1 MEDFDFKK
9 ALRIGLGILIIFIAI
24 VAAFQWIEDV
34 PTGKI
39 CVMKDFRSGNIRVFS
54 TPGWKTQA
62 AADLEYYDRLYS
74 LEFNEDRSPR
84 MRMRFND
91 GAHADLLGSMLIE
104 LPTDQT
110 NMEKIQLEFGSYD
123 GLVSK
128 AINPIISKS
137 IFLAGTLMNSKESY
151 AEKRSDLIF
160 LVEDMCNH
168 GLYRTIERE
177 VKEKDPVTGNDVTIK
192 RVVLLKDST
201 GNPLRQEDH
210 PLFPK
215 YGIAA
220 SNFNIVD
227 LVYDT
232 TVEGQIQA
240 QQRAFAQAQVAVAQ
254 AKQAEQDALT
264 AAKKGEAAAMTAKWD
279 QEKVNAKII
288 AEAEQR
294 KTVAKLD
301 MESAEFTKQKKIKD
315 AEGESEYKRK
325 IMMADGALTQKLDAW
340 ERVNAKYAEEF
351 SKQKW
356 VPEIDMSGSGG
367 GKVSGSGAQ
376 AMIDMLTVNTAKQ
389 LSLDMSMKGK

>member
-1 MEDFDFKK
+1 
-9 ALRIGLGILIIFIAI
+9 
-24 VAAFQWIEDV
+24 
-34 PTGKI
+34 
-39 CVMKDFRSGNIRVFS
+39 
-54 TPGWKTQA
+54 
-62 AADLEYYDRLYS
+62 
-74 LEFNEDRSPR
+74 
-84 MRMRFND
+84 
-91 GAHADLLGSMLIE
+91 
-104 LPTDQT
+104 
-110 NMEKIQLEFGSYD
+110 
-123 GLVSK
+123 
-128 AINPIISKS
+128 
-137 IFLAGTLMNSKESY
+137 MNSKESY

-160 LVEDMCNH
+160 LVGDMCNH

-367 GKVSGSGAQ
+367 GNVSGSGAQ